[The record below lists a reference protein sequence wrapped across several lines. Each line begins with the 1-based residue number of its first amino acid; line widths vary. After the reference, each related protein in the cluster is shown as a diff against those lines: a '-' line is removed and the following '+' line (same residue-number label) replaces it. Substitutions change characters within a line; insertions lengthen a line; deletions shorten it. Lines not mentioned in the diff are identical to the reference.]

1 MNRMVYP
8 EIKDMKKVLILAIFV
23 NSSLATNLVP
33 FHINKSDPEAQLE
46 QNTKLY
52 NLLTLQD
59 KNSKELPTNNIIQP
73 DDHCYDLNNL
83 IKSSSNFAP
92 SQSEQFVAKKYPMS
106 RNISSCNQSQPPNST
121 KAILTA
127 KMALAVLDSDRKYK
141 ILITDFS
148 GKNTQPIVISN
159 SPITSISW
167 NKSNTAIAY
176 VSYEAGKP
184 IIYVQNIYTGKRYIV
199 ANFDGSNSSPA
210 FIDNTALLVSLSKDY
225 GTHVYR
231 IDLQN
236 YTSRKAAIQTI
247 NTNSIDTEADYGNG
261 NLIFT
266 SGKDDKPQI
275 YLRSK
280 GTTANQQISL
290 GKNNTTGRISGDGRK
305 ILYTHGS
312 GGKYSLMYYD
322 INTKTTKKIDSGKIL
337 SGSFAPDNT
346 LISYIKNNQII
357 INNPIYNK
365 SITLTGL
372 KYREIFDIKW
382 SK

>member
-1 MNRMVYP
+1 MYLKSHNKKKAFILIFL
-8 EIKDMKKVLILAIFV
+8 IKSSIAATLI
-23 NSSLATNLVP
+23 P
-33 FHINKSDPEAQLE
+33 FHINKSDPETQLE
-46 QNTKLY
+46 QNTRLY
-52 NLLTLQD
+52 NLLTPQD
-59 KNSKELPTNNIIQP
+59 KNSTELPTNNIIQP

-92 SQSEQFVAKKYPMS
+92 SQSEQFVAKKYPMG

-121 KAILTA
+121 NAILTA

-148 GKNTQPIVISN
+148 GKNTQPIVISS

-184 IIYVQNIYTGKRYIV
+184 IIYIQNIYTGKRYIV
-199 ANFDGSNSSPA
+199 ANFDGSNSSPV

-225 GTHVYR
+225 GTHVYK

-236 YTSRKAAIQTI
+236 YTLKKAAISTI

-280 GTTANQQISL
+280 GTTFNQQISL

-312 GGKYSLMYYD
+312 GGKYSLMYYN

-365 SITLTGL
+365 SIALTGL